1 LIARGAPDK
10 GGRIGLIA
18 GSGKLPHLFAQA
30 ASSRGLSVIAVAHQG
45 ETDPSLSAQVDA
57 LWWVRLGQIDR
68 IVRIFREG
76 KVNVAVMAGGVSR
89 LRAFTGFHPD
99 LGALRVLLRLRTFGD
114 DALLRAIAGYL
125 EEAGIQILA
134 PTDFLSEIFAP
145 SGHLA
150 GPELDPGQRRD
161 VEVGIRVAELLG
173 RADVG
178 QTVVVKKG
186 QVLALEAI
194 EGTDETVRR
203 GARLGGA
210 GAIVVKLSKPG
221 QDQRFDLPTVGANT
235 IAVMRECGA
244 NVLAVEAGKT
254 ILLDAPALL
263 GQADRERI
271 ALLGVVLSAAGPGH
285 RRR

>member
-1 LIARGAPDK
+1 
-10 GGRIGLIA
+10 
-18 GSGKLPHLFAQA
+18 
-30 ASSRGLSVIAVAHQG
+30 
-45 ETDPSLSAQVDA
+45 
-57 LWWVRLGQIDR
+57 
-68 IVRIFREG
+68 
-76 KVNVAVMAGGVSR
+76 M
-89 LRAFTGFHPD
+89 
-99 LGALRVLLRLRTFGD
+99 
-114 DALLRAIAGYL
+114 
-125 EEAGIQILA
+125 
-134 PTDFLSEIFAP
+134 
-145 SGHLA
+145 
-150 GPELDPGQRRD
+150 
-161 VEVGIRVAELLG
+161 RVAELLG

-235 IAVMRECGA
+235 VAVMRECGA

-263 GQADRERI
+263 GQADRDRI
-271 ALLGVVLSAAGPGH
+271 ALLGVVLSASGPGH